1 MTAARIPSLYVH
13 VPFCASVCFYCDFF
27 RQVYQE
33 ETADAWLDAL
43 EYELLHTEINDGLE
57 TIYIGGGTPSS
68 LSESQLDRL
77 LSLLDPYKNTISE
90 YTVEV
95 NPETLTQDKID
106 TLLMHGVNRVSIGLQ
121 SHDAALLKMMN
132 RHHSFEDVSRLVN
145 QFFACGLS
153 NISLDLMYSLPNQT
167 MESLQRSTEL
177 AVSLN
182 PAHLS
187 LYSLTIEENSVF
199 GKQGV
204 RPLDEDTEA
213 DMYEWICSY
222 LSKHGY
228 DHYEISNFARDGKE
242 SVHNTRI
249 WEYEDFYGFGCGAS
263 GKDEKGRY
271 DHPGTLKQYLKDP
284 AARSYIY
291 LTKEERMYESVMMGL
306 RLSRGISRSRFEK
319 RYGNDLTDV
328 YPETIHSLCRE
339 GMLILTED
347 RLSCST
353 HGFELLN
360 NVLVRF
366 MEEAEL

>member
-1 MTAARIPSLYVH
+1 MTAAKIPSLYVH
-13 VPFCASVCFYCDFF
+13 VPFCASICYYCDFF
-27 RQVYQE
+27 RQVYRK
-33 ETADAWLDAL
+33 ETADAWLNAL
-43 EYELLHTEINDGLE
+43 EYELLHADINEGIE

-77 LSLLDPYKNTISE
+77 LSLLDPYKNKISE

-95 NPETLTQDKID
+95 NPETVTQAKID
-106 TLLMHGVNRVSIGLQ
+106 LLLKHGVNRVSIGLQ
-121 SHDAALLKMMN
+121 SHDAALLKKLN
-132 RHHSFEDVSRLVN
+132 RNHSFENVSRLVN
-145 QFFACGLS
+145 QFSACGIS
-153 NISLDLMYSLPNQT
+153 NISLDLMYSLPTQT

-182 PAHLS
+182 PSHLS

-222 LSKHGY
+222 LTDHGY

-242 SVHNTRI
+242 SLHNTRI
-249 WEYEDFYGFGCGAS
+249 WEYDDFYGFGCGAS

-271 DHPGTLKQYLKDP
+271 DHPGTLKQYLADP
-284 AARSYIY
+284 AARTYTY
-291 LTKEERMYESVMMGL
+291 LSKEERMYETVMMGL
-306 RLSRGISRSRFEK
+306 RLSRGISRTRFRK
-319 RYGNDLTDV
+319 MYGIDLTEV
-328 YPETIHSLCRE
+328 YPETIASLCRE

-347 RLSCST
+347 RLFCSA

-360 NVLVRF
+360 TVLVRF
-366 MEEAEL
+366 MEEADL